1 DDANVHFDRAVS
13 ADPLKFPFLKDTQK
27 LDLEG
32 NRHVSDFIQEDSST
46 VCLLESTD
54 AGLNCTGE
62 SSFYMAEK
70 LGLQQVLGNCAT
82 VDTYELLV
90 FSRAVEVNGFCNEF
104 LSSTSFTLN
113 QNGAVQAGN
122 SVDQLENTFHCPTR
136 PNDVVETV
144 FFVE

>member
-1 DDANVHFDRAVS
+1 MFDKFLNEQWNVFTPFAKGWQDDRNDVQPIIKIFAECSVFHHLFQVGTGCRDDANVHFDRAVS

-90 FSRAVEVNGFCNEF
+90 FSRAV
-104 LSSTSFTLN
+104 
-113 QNGAVQAGN
+113 
-122 SVDQLENTFHCPTR
+122 
-136 PNDVVETV
+136 
-144 FFVE
+144 